1 MSCAERA
8 SADIADSEAPP
19 ALPDTAS
26 SPLGSNMDGNADAA
40 DMETDVADDGNQ
52 GSAGT
57 NCSFADASQFAVS
70 QVQVPP
76 VAELEDTPANM
87 AIDGTEGLPEDEY
100 EHAQSPAGHQP
111 SPAKETLV
119 PCSSSQT
126 PKEMAD
132 KSGNARGVAET
143 TDEPGRAKPLAPTPT
158 VTRFARSLTTP
169 GSEIRASEHMQAFGS
184 ASRAK
189 LARGSTTTPASALA
203 PMFPKVC
210 AHSRVPALCTLSRC
224 SSPVLFHASISAEPC
239 TVAPAVS
246 LELALC
252 TPVPW

>member
-57 NCSFADASQFAVS
+57 NCSFADASPFAVS

-87 AIDGTEGLPEDEY
+87 AIDGTEGRPEDEY

-189 LARGSTTTPASALA
+189 LARGSTTPASALA

-210 AHSRVPALCTLSRC
+210 AHSRVPALCTLSL
-224 SSPVLFHASISAEPC
+224 SPVLFHASISAEPC

-246 LELALC
+246 LELVLC